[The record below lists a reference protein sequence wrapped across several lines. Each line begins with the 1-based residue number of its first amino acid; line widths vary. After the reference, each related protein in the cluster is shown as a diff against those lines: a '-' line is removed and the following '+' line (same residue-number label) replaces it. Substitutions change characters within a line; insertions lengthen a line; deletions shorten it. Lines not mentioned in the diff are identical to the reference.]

1 MLSLQKFPEK
11 PFCTLH
17 FNKVALNMKKKKFL
31 ELSLSLSLSLY
42 SVGRKGNL
50 PGTE

>member
-31 ELSLSLSLSLY
+31 ELSLSLSLY